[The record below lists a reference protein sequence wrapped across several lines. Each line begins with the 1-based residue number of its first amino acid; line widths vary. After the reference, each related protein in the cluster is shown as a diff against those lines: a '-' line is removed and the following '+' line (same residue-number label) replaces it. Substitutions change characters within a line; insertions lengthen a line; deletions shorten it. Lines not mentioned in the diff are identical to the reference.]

1 MHATSAH
8 IFLRRPEKLAC
19 TRAAN
24 REARGQHSTH
34 DRMTRDANKFRKM
47 GRERARN
54 EREGERT
61 SERTRMVREWRTY
74 IVTINDISL
83 GACRSDSLTQWLT
96 DWLTDSEMHG
106 AKGNWVRQPAGLPR
120 CMWACSRQASE
131 VGTGRMEEGFKGR
144 ESRERGERGTME
156 DQEEVK
162 DEEKAIED
170 EKVVAGCGMRKG
182 GCWRRKEYKRVTP
195 DK

>member
-83 GACRSDSLTQWLT
+83 GACRSDSPTHWLNDWLT
-96 DWLTDSEMHG
+96 DWLTRRCTALKATEWGSRPVCLVACER
-106 AKGNWVRQPAGLPR
+106 AAGR
-120 CMWACSRQASE
+120 RARWGQ
-131 VGTGRMEEGFKGR
+131 GGW
-144 ESRERGERGTME
+144 
-156 DQEEVK
+156 
-162 DEEKAIED
+162 
-170 EKVVAGCGMRKG
+170 RKG
-182 GCWRRKEYKRVTP
+182 SKGGRAEREAREGRWRIKRRWRTRRRR
-195 DK
+195 